1 MTLPVCV
8 DPIGFVRFQ
17 AVQAERRA
25 VVRWLRGQERT
36 PGELEWIVLSLEDE
50 DHLS

>member
-8 DPIGFVRFQ
+8 DPVGFIRFQ
-17 AVQAERRA
+17 AVQAERSA
-25 VVRWLRGQERT
+25 VVRWLRAQEQYK
-36 PGELEWIVLSLEDE
+36 GELEWIAVSLEDE